1 MASMSQSPRFSIFL
15 SGFAVLLIFL
25 FLPGLAVAAGELEER
40 VFEGTLDN
48 GLRVL
53 VLPRHQSPTV
63 SLKMRFRAGS
73 VEEEEGRSGLAH
85 LLEHM
90 MFKGTRDLGTT
101 DWGRERP
108 LRERIEEL
116 VAVIDEERGKGRG
129 ESAEKVSL
137 LVRELASLQEQ
148 ARRFV
153 VKDEIDAI
161 YSANGAQGLNA
172 GTSADFTTYQVALPS
187 NRLELWARIE
197 SERMR
202 DPVMREFY
210 SERDVVIEERRQ
222 SFETDPSRKLMSL
235 LLTTAFQAHPYRRPV
250 IGWASD
256 VERLRAGEAE
266 SFYRTYYAPNNAV
279 LAAVGDV
286 DPESFFTLVRRYFG
300 PLPARELPPLRLP
313 AEPEQEGERRAV
325 LLMDAQPAI
334 LIAFHKPTL
343 PDEDDYAFDMID
355 GILSRGRS
363 SRLYRRLVEETQIA
377 VSVSTVNGI
386 PGARFPNLFVIR
398 AAPRFPHTAA
408 AVEEA
413 ILAELD
419 RLIDE
424 PVSAGEMERVRKQM
438 KADMIRGLRS
448 NNGLAHLLS
457 YFEMLAGDWRY
468 LSTHLDVMERIT
480 PARVQAAAGKYL
492 TAGNRTVVT
501 LVTRRPG
508 EEGE

>member
-1 MASMSQSPRFSIFL
+1 MTFMSQSPRKS
-15 SGFAVLLIFL
+15 SLLAGSAAFL
-25 FLPGLAVAAGELEER
+25 FLLFLPAAAAAMAELEKR
-40 VFEGTLDN
+40 VFEETLDN

-63 SLKMRFRAGS
+63 ALKMRFRAGS

-90 MFKGTRDLGTT
+90 MFKGTRNLGTT
-101 DWGRERP
+101 DWERERP
-108 LRERIEEL
+108 LRDRIDEL
-116 VAVIDEERGKGRG
+116 AAAVDEERGKGRG
-129 ESAEKVSL
+129 GSAEKAGL
-137 LVRELASLQEQ
+137 LLRELAEVQEQ

-153 VKDEIDAI
+153 VKDEIDSI

-172 GTSADFTTYQVALPS
+172 GTSADFTTYQVSLPS

-210 SERDVVIEERRQ
+210 SERDVVVEERRQ
-222 SFETDPSRKLMSL
+222 SFETDPYRKLMSL

-286 DPESFFTLVRRYFG
+286 DPEGFFALVRRYFG
-300 PLPARELPPLRLP
+300 PLPAREIPRIRLP

-325 LLMDAQPAI
+325 LLMDAQPVVM
-334 LIAFHKPTL
+334 IAFHKPTL
-343 PDEDDYAFDMID
+343 PDEDDYAFDLID

-363 SRLYRRLVEETQIA
+363 SRLYRRLVEEAQVA
-377 VSVSTVNGI
+377 LSVSTVNGM

-419 RLIDE
+419 RLVDE
-424 PVSAGEMERVRKQM
+424 PVSAEELKRVRKQM
-438 KADMIRGLRS
+438 RADMIRGLRS
-448 NNGLAHLLS
+448 NEGLAHLLS

-480 PARVQAAAGKYL
+480 SAQVQEAAARYL
-492 TAGNRTVVT
+492 TSGNRTVVT

-508 EEGE
+508 EEGK